1 MKTIPILLI
10 LLIVGFASRSQ
21 AQLVPAS
28 NGKWFMQL
36 NGDLDSP
43 TGNLA
48 NAVNQGW
55 GGEAAIGYYFP
66 HNFEISLETG
76 FDTYSEKDIAFNGS
90 WNLLPLVLKAQLHFF
105 DDSDVQPYLLLAA
118 GAAFN
123 SRYATFGSFT
133 GSNNEVDFL
142 GEAGFGLS
150 FILSPQSSFYVQA
163 KMELDNTSSNYAA
176 DQPTVLISL
185 NAGVKFALN

>member
-1 MKTIPILLI
+1 MKTIRILLI
-10 LLIVGFASRSQ
+10 LLIVGFVSRAQ

-28 NGKWFMQL
+28 NGAWFMQL
-36 NGDLDSP
+36 NADLNSP

-48 NAVNQGW
+48 TAVNQGW

-76 FDTYSEKDIAFNGS
+76 FDTYSEKNSAYNGS
-90 WNLLPLVLKAQLHFF
+90 WNLLPVVLKAQLHFF
-105 DDSDVQPYLLLAA
+105 DDSPVQPYLLLAA
-118 GAAFN
+118 GMAFN

-133 GSNNEVDFL
+133 GSNSEADFL

-150 FILSPQSSFYVQA
+150 FILSPQSSFYVQI
-163 KMELDNTSSNYAA
+163 KIEVDDTSGNYAA
-176 DQPTVLISL
+176 DQPTVLIPL